1 MKSMGVNA
9 IRTSHN
15 PPSPE
20 LLTLCDRLGLV
31 VMDEAFDMWRIPKVK
46 NGLSKFFDQWYER
59 DLRDLL
65 RRDRNHPSVIMWSIG
80 NEIPEQDKPAG
91 GELAKRLTAI
101 CHEEDRTR
109 PTTSAFDNPD
119 GAIKNG
125 LAANVDVP
133 GFNYKPTEYARFQ
146 RELPKDAIYGSETAS
161 CVSSRGVYHLP
172 MKLESK
178 TADHQVS
185 SYDIEA
191 PPWAYCPDVEFE
203 AQHQLPNV
211 LGEFAWTGFDYLGEP
226 TPYGDAGDWPSHSS
240 YFGIVDLAGF
250 PKDRFYLYRSVWTD
264 QPTVHIL
271 PHWNWAGHE
280 GQKIPVMVYT
290 NAQEVELWLNGK
302 SLGRKKLGV
311 DTFTMPVGKNVSQD
325 GTFVSKFRLE
335 WDAPYAPGELKAVG
349 YRDGKELAVDTMR
362 TAGAPARIVLTPD
375 RQAIAADGDDLSFIT
390 VRIEDRDGNFCPLA
404 SNLVKFHIDGPASI
418 AGVDNGNAASVESF
432 QADSRKAFNGL
443 ALLIVRSRNG
453 QPGSI
458 QISATAEGL
467 QNGKTRIAT
476 GK

>member
-1 MKSMGVNA
+1 
-9 IRTSHN
+9 
-15 PPSPE
+15 
-20 LLTLCDRLGLV
+20 
-31 VMDEAFDMWRIPKVK
+31 
-46 NGLSKFFDQWYER
+46 
-59 DLRDLL
+59 
-65 RRDRNHPSVIMWSIG
+65 
-80 NEIPEQDKPAG
+80 
-91 GELAKRLTAI
+91 
-101 CHEEDRTR
+101 
-109 PTTSAFDNPD
+109 
-119 GAIKNG
+119 
-125 LAANVDVP
+125 
-133 GFNYKPTEYARFQ
+133 
-146 RELPKDAIYGSETAS
+146 
-161 CVSSRGVYHLP
+161 
-172 MKLESK
+172 
-178 TADHQVS
+178 
-185 SYDIEA
+185 
-191 PPWAYCPDVEFE
+191 
-203 AQHQLPNV
+203 
-211 LGEFAWTGFDYLGEP
+211 
-226 TPYGDAGDWPSHSS
+226 
-240 YFGIVDLAGF
+240 
-250 PKDRFYLYRSVWTD
+250 
-264 QPTVHIL
+264 
-271 PHWNWAGHE
+271 
-280 GQKIPVMVYT
+280 MVYT